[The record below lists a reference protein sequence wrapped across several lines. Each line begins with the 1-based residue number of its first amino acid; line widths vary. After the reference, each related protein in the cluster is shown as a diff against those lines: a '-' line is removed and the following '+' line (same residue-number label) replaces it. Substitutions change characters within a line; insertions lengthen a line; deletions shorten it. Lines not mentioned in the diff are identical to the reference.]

1 MKSQKMTRA
10 EKEYVLDTVSNE
22 LYRIMRESG
31 IKEWIKREVRGLLFR
46 IDEKRITKATVERYV
61 NAIRW
66 LKKEAH
72 EINEYETIKEA
83 HKIGLFLCDRFSISY
98 IGIDIK

>member
-1 MKSQKMTRA
+1 MKSQKMTRT

-31 IKEWIKREVRGLLFR
+31 IKEWVKGEIRGLLFR

-61 NAIRW
+61 HSIRW
-66 LKKEAH
+66 LKKEAY
-72 EINEYETIKEA
+72 EINEYETVKEA
-83 HKIGLFLCDRFSISY
+83 HKIGLFLCDRFNLAYS
-98 IGIDIK
+98 GIVIE